1 MAEVTVSIMERR
13 YRIACRDGDEDRILA
28 LAADIDRRARDIESR
43 IGPQGEGRLLV
54 AVALLLADE
63 LEDAR
68 AGAGVLGADEAA
80 ALAARID
87 ALADR
92 LASAE
97 GAS

>member
-13 YRIACRDGDEDRILA
+13 YRIACRDGDEERILA
-28 LAADIDRRARDIESR
+28 LAAEIDRRAREIEYR

-68 AGAGVLGADEAA
+68 AGVGVLAA
-80 ALAARID
+80 GQAERLAARLD
-87 ALADR
+87 ALAES
-92 LASAE
+92 LASAD